1 MFSFR
6 IADMNIE
13 EINNAYVGATSYPEI
28 VRNLI
33 ELGVESYTVD
43 AATDVTIFR
52 LSNGKT
58 ITRYSNTEFRV
69 PAKDFD
75 AAEVKNAIVA
85 NQKGDSDYHG
95 FMDHIALAGVRL
107 YEATLIGDNKRVEY
121 FGIGDSHVEAIS
133 I

>member
-1 MFSFR
+1 
-6 IADMNIE
+6 MNIG
-13 EINNAYVGATSYPEI
+13 EINNAYVVATSYPEI
-28 VRNLI
+28 VRNLFA
-33 ELGVESYTVD
+33 LGVESYTVD

-52 LSNGKT
+52 IAGGET
-58 ITRYSNTEFRV
+58 VTRYSNDEFRV

-75 AAEVKNAIVA
+75 ATEVKNAIVA
-85 NQKGDSDYHG
+85 KQTGESDYHG
-95 FMDHIALAGVRL
+95 FMDHIARAGVRL